1 MSTLRGV
8 RHVGMNNVVL
18 ALGHANQGTVH
29 VCEPTKLRASM
40 LLQEMRA
47 LKLYASTC

>member
-1 MSTLRGV
+1 MSTLTDV
-8 RHVGMNNVVL
+8 RHLGMNNVVL
-18 ALGHANQGTVH
+18 ALGHANQGAVN
-29 VCEPTKLRASM
+29 VSEPTKLRTWM